1 MLMPVMNVRPM
12 NVGMNN
18 GLVNMVVLVWFCGT
32 DIRMLMLMMFVV
44 DMRMTM
50 GEHRMRMKM
59 AVHFAIEEEYSRKHA

>member
-1 MLMPVMNVRPM
+1 MLMPVMDVRPM

-32 DIRMLMLMMFVV
+32 DTRMFMLMMFVV

-50 GEHRMRMKM
+50 GKHRMRMKM